1 LRSFW
6 PRLAQPL
13 DMAYRG
19 PSNLDDADGWSAQ
32 VDGKQKGLN
41 IVVSLRLAV
50 RRTILSAGAVATVAL
65 AGGTCAP
72 AQAQGK
78 LEARYAASVGG
89 IPLGKG
95 AWVIE
100 IGEGQ
105 YSAAASGRV
114 TGVLRAV
121 TSGEGSAAARGLLN
135 SGHPTPQSYAAHVTS
150 DDKTDEV
157 RMTLNAGTVKELV
170 AEPPFAPTP
179 DRVPVTEAHR
189 KGVIDPMSAGLMPV
203 AGSGDVL
210 VPEACQ
216 RTLPIFDGR
225 QRFDLTLAFK
235 RLDKVSADKGYQGPV
250 VVCKVSYQPLAG
262 HRPSRYAIKYLME
275 QRDMEI
281 WLAPIV
287 GTRILVP
294 YRIQVPTLLGAAVLE
309 ATQFVAVAQ
318 PARPTPTNAKTQ

>member
-1 LRSFW
+1 MVSF
-6 PRLAQPL
+6 
-13 DMAYRG
+13 
-19 PSNLDDADGWSAQ
+19 
-32 VDGKQKGLN
+32 
-41 IVVSLRLAV
+41 RLAV
-50 RRTILSAGAVATVAL
+50 RRLILGAGGVVIVMLAGA
-65 AGGTCAP
+65 TCDP
-72 AQAQGK
+72 VRAQGK

-100 IGEGQ
+100 IGESQ
-105 YSAAASGRV
+105 YTAAASGRV

-121 TSGEGSAAARGLLN
+121 TSGEGSSAVRGLMN
-135 SGHPTPQSYAAHVTS
+135 GGHPVPQNYAVHVTS

-157 RMTLNAGTVKELV
+157 RMTFNSGTVKELV

-179 DRVPVTEAHR
+179 DRVPVTEVHR

-203 AGSGDVL
+203 GGTGDVL

-225 QRFDLTLAFK
+225 QRFDLTLTFK

-250 VVCKVSYQPLAG
+250 VVCQVTYQPLAG

-281 WLAPIV
+281 WLAPIL
-287 GTRILVP
+287 GTRIVVP

>member
-1 LRSFW
+1 MI
-6 PRLAQPL
+6 L
-13 DMAYRG
+13 DG
-19 PSNLDDADGWSAQ
+19 SASRI
-32 VDGKQKGLN
+32 DKTKDMK
-41 IVVSLRLAV
+41 IVVSFRLAV
-50 RRTILSAGAVATVAL
+50 RRMLLGVGGVVAFMLGGASWDSAR
-65 AGGTCAP
+65 
-72 AQAQGK
+72 AQGK
-78 LEARYAASVGG
+78 LEARYVASVGG

-100 IGEGQ
+100 IGDTQ
-105 YSAAASGRV
+105 YTAAASGRV

-121 TSGEGSAAARGLLN
+121 TSGEGSSAVRGLLN
-135 SGHPTPQSYAAHVTS
+135 GGHPVPQNYAVHVTS

-157 RMTLNAGTVKELV
+157 RMTFNSGTVKELV

-179 DRVPVTEAHR
+179 DRIPVTEIHR

-203 AGSGDVL
+203 GGTGDVL

-225 QRFDLTLAFK
+225 QRFDLTLTFK
-235 RLDKVSADKGYQGPV
+235 RLDKVSSDKGYQGPV
-250 VVCKVSYQPLAG
+250 VVCQVTYQPLAG

-281 WLAPIV
+281 WLAPIA

-318 PARPTPTNAKTQ
+318 PARPTSTNAKTQ

>member
-1 LRSFW
+1 
-6 PRLAQPL
+6 
-13 DMAYRG
+13 
-19 PSNLDDADGWSAQ
+19 
-32 VDGKQKGLN
+32 
-41 IVVSLRLAV
+41 VVSFRLAV
-50 RRTILSAGAVATVAL
+50 RRVVLGAGAVATVLL
-65 AGGTCAP
+65 AGVTGDSAR
-72 AQAQGK
+72 AQGK

-100 IGEGQ
+100 IGESQ

-121 TSGEGSAAARGLLN
+121 TSGDGSAAARGVLIG
-135 SGHPTPQSYAAHVTS
+135 GHPVPQSYAAHVTS

-157 RMTLNAGTVKELV
+157 RMTLNSGTVKELV

-179 DRVPVTEAHR
+179 DRVPVTEVHR

-203 AGSGDVL
+203 GGTGEVL

-216 RTLPIFDGR
+216 RTLAIFDGR
-225 QRFDLTLAFK
+225 QRFDLTLTFK
-235 RLDKVSADKGYQGPV
+235 RLDKVSTEKGYQGPV
-250 VVCKVSYQPLAG
+250 VVCQVTYQPLAG

-294 YRIQVPTLLGAAVLE
+294 YRIQVPTLLGSAVLE
-309 ATQFVAVAQ
+309 ATQFVAVTQ
-318 PARPTPTNAKTQ
+318 PAKPTPTTVKTQ

>member
-1 LRSFW
+1 MI
-6 PRLAQPL
+6 L
-13 DMAYRG
+13 DG
-19 PSNLDDADGWSAQ
+19 SASRI
-32 VDGKQKGLN
+32 DKTKDMK
-41 IVVSLRLAV
+41 IVVSFRLAV
-50 RRTILSAGAVATVAL
+50 RRMLLGVGGVVAFMLGGASWDSAR
-65 AGGTCAP
+65 
-72 AQAQGK
+72 AQGK
-78 LEARYAASVGG
+78 LDARYVASVGG

-95 AWVIE
+95 AWVSE
-100 IGEGQ
+100 IGDTQ
-105 YSAAASGRV
+105 YTAAASGRV

-121 TSGEGSAAARGLLN
+121 TSGEGSSAVRGLLN
-135 SGHPTPQSYAAHVTS
+135 GGHPVPQNYAVHVTS

-157 RMTLNAGTVKELV
+157 RMTFNSGTVKELV

-179 DRVPVTEAHR
+179 DRIPVTEIHR

-203 AGSGDVL
+203 GGTGDVL

-225 QRFDLTLAFK
+225 QRFDLTLTFK

-250 VVCKVSYQPLAG
+250 VVCQVTYQPLAG

-281 WLAPIV
+281 WLAPIA

-318 PARPTPTNAKTQ
+318 PARPTSTNAKTQ

>member
-1 LRSFW
+1 ML
-6 PRLAQPL
+6 LA
-13 DMAYRG
+13 AC
-19 PSNLDDADGWSAQ
+19 
-32 VDGKQKGLN
+32 
-41 IVVSLRLAV
+41 
-50 RRTILSAGAVATVAL
+50 TVAGL
-65 AGGTCAP
+65 VLVGGFFDIAR
-72 AQAQGK
+72 AQGK
-78 LEARYAASVGG
+78 LEARYTASVGG

-105 YSAAASGRV
+105 YTTAASGRV

-121 TSGEGSAAARGLLN
+121 TSGEGSAAARGNLTA
-135 SGHPTPQSYAAHVTS
+135 GHPVPSSYAVHVTS

-157 RMTLNAGTVKELV
+157 RMAFNAGTVKELV
-170 AEPPFAPTP
+170 AEPPFAPSP
-179 DRVPVTEAHR
+179 DRVPVTEVHR

-203 AGSGDVL
+203 AGTGDML

-235 RLDKVSADKGYQGPV
+235 RIDKVNADKGYQGPV
-250 VVCKVSYQPLAG
+250 VVCQVTYQPLAG

-281 WLAPIV
+281 WLAPIA
-287 GTRILVP
+287 GTRFLVP
-294 YRIQVPTLLGAAVLE
+294 YRIQVPTLLGSAVLE
-309 ATQFVAVAQ
+309 ATQFVTVLQ
-318 PARPTPTNAKTQ
+318 PARPTATNAKTQ

>member
-1 LRSFW
+1 
-6 PRLAQPL
+6 
-13 DMAYRG
+13 
-19 PSNLDDADGWSAQ
+19 
-32 VDGKQKGLN
+32 
-41 IVVSLRLAV
+41 VVSFRLAV
-50 RRTILSAGAVATVAL
+50 RRLILGAGGVVIVMLAGA
-65 AGGTCAP
+65 TCDP
-72 AQAQGK
+72 VRAQGK

-100 IGEGQ
+100 IGESQ
-105 YSAAASGRV
+105 YTAAASGRV

-121 TSGEGSAAARGLLN
+121 TSGEGSSAVRGLMN
-135 SGHPTPQSYAAHVTS
+135 GGHPVPQNYAVHVTS

-157 RMTLNAGTVKELV
+157 RMTFNSGTVKELV

-179 DRVPVTEAHR
+179 DRVPVTEVHR

-203 AGSGDVL
+203 GGTGDVL

-225 QRFDLTLAFK
+225 QRFDLTLTFK

-250 VVCKVSYQPLAG
+250 VVCQVTYQPLAG

-281 WLAPIV
+281 WLAPIL
-287 GTRILVP
+287 GTRIVVP

>member
-1 LRSFW
+1 MVSF
-6 PRLAQPL
+6 
-13 DMAYRG
+13 
-19 PSNLDDADGWSAQ
+19 
-32 VDGKQKGLN
+32 
-41 IVVSLRLAV
+41 RLAV
-50 RRTILSAGAVATVAL
+50 HRIILGAGAVATVVL
-65 AGGTCAP
+65 AGVTCDSAL
-72 AQAQGK
+72 AQGK

-95 AWVIE
+95 AWIIE
-100 IGEGQ
+100 IGENQ
-105 YSAAASGRV
+105 YTAAASGRV

-121 TSGEGSAAARGLLN
+121 TSGEGSSAVRGILN
-135 SGHPTPQSYAAHVTS
+135 AGHPVPQTYAVHVTS

-157 RMTLNAGTVKELV
+157 RMTFNSGTVKELV
-170 AEPPFAPTP
+170 AEPPFSPTP

-203 AGSGDVL
+203 GGGGDMM

-225 QRFDLTLAFK
+225 QRFDLTLTFK
-235 RLDKVSADKGYQGPV
+235 RLDKVSAEKGYQGPV
-250 VVCKVSYQPLAG
+250 VVCQVTYHPLAG

-309 ATQFVAVAQ
+309 ATQFVAAA
-318 PARPTPTNAKTQ
+318 PSARPTPTNAKTQ

>member
-1 LRSFW
+1 VLWRQEKGSRIVW
-6 PRLAQPL
+6 PSRLTVCRTLLA
-13 DMAYRG
+13 ACT
-19 PSNLDDADGWSAQ
+19 
-32 VDGKQKGLN
+32 VVGL
-41 IVVSLRLAV
+41 V
-50 RRTILSAGAVATVAL
+50 L
-65 AGGTCAP
+65 AGGFFDIAR
-72 AQAQGK
+72 AQGK
-78 LEARYAASVGG
+78 LEARYTASVGG

-105 YSAAASGRV
+105 YTTAASGRV

-121 TSGEGSAAARGLLN
+121 TSGEGSAAARGNLTA
-135 SGHPTPQSYAAHVTS
+135 GHPVPSSYAVHVTS

-157 RMTLNAGTVKELV
+157 RMAFNAGTVKELV
-170 AEPPFAPTP
+170 AEPPFAPSP

-203 AGSGDVL
+203 AGTGDVL

-235 RLDKVSADKGYQGPV
+235 RLDKVNADKGYQGPV
-250 VVCKVSYQPLAG
+250 VVCQVTYQPLAG

-281 WLAPIV
+281 WLAPIA
-287 GTRILVP
+287 GTRFLVP
-294 YRIQVPTLLGAAVLE
+294 YRIQVPTLLGSAVLE
-309 ATQFVAVAQ
+309 ATQFVTVLQ
-318 PARPTPTNAKTQ
+318 PARPTATNAKTQ

>member
-1 LRSFW
+1 MI
-6 PRLAQPL
+6 L
-13 DMAYRG
+13 DG
-19 PSNLDDADGWSAQ
+19 SASRI
-32 VDGKQKGLN
+32 DKTKDMK
-41 IVVSLRLAV
+41 IVVSFRLAV
-50 RRTILSAGAVATVAL
+50 RRLILGAGGVVIVMLAGA
-65 AGGTCAP
+65 TCDP
-72 AQAQGK
+72 VRAQGK

-100 IGEGQ
+100 IGESQ
-105 YSAAASGRV
+105 YTAAASGRV

-121 TSGEGSAAARGLLN
+121 TSGEGSSAVRGLMN
-135 SGHPTPQSYAAHVTS
+135 GGHPVPQNYAVHVTS

-157 RMTLNAGTVKELV
+157 RMTFNSGTVKELV

-179 DRVPVTEAHR
+179 DRVPVTEVHR

-203 AGSGDVL
+203 GGTGDVL

-225 QRFDLTLAFK
+225 QRFDLTLTFK

-250 VVCKVSYQPLAG
+250 VVCQVTYQPLAG

-281 WLAPIV
+281 WLAPIL
-287 GTRILVP
+287 GTRIVVP

>member
-1 LRSFW
+1 LI
-6 PRLAQPL
+6 LGA
-13 DMAYRG
+13 G
-19 PSNLDDADGWSAQ
+19 G
-32 VDGKQKGLN
+32 VV
-41 IVVSLRLAV
+41 IVML
-50 RRTILSAGAVATVAL
+50 AGA
-65 AGGTCAP
+65 TCDP
-72 AQAQGK
+72 VRAQGK

-100 IGEGQ
+100 IGESQ
-105 YSAAASGRV
+105 YTAAASGRV

-121 TSGEGSAAARGLLN
+121 TSGEGSSAVRGLMN
-135 SGHPTPQSYAAHVTS
+135 GGHPVPQNYAVHVTS

-157 RMTLNAGTVKELV
+157 RMTFNSGTVKELV

-179 DRVPVTEAHR
+179 DRVPVTEVHR

-203 AGSGDVL
+203 GGTGDVL

-225 QRFDLTLAFK
+225 QRFDLTLTFK

-250 VVCKVSYQPLAG
+250 VVCQVTYQPLAG

-281 WLAPIV
+281 WLAPIL
-287 GTRILVP
+287 GTRIVVP